1 MGFDPSVERSYL
13 SQQRERPPAA
23 RAKIENFARTAMGAP
38 TAIWNPRASAE
49 TDRRFCES
57 LGTAVAFLAYRASPV
72 ASGKSRV

>member
-1 MGFDPSVERSYL
+1 MDFDPSVERSYL

-38 TAIWNPRASAE
+38 TAIWNPLASAGTIDDFE
-49 TDRRFCES
+49 KS
-57 LGTAVAFLAYRASPV
+57 LGTAVAFPAYRASPV